1 MNNVIYIANTSAII
15 YSYIILWSN
24 KIQKKIKK
32 MPNFASHIISLNYIV
47 DKSPIVIIALRIV
60 RELLNVWFMVFT
72 PLSTI
77 FQLYRGGSTTEWK
90 VNFEWN
96 VKPKQ
101 NPTVA
106 ATSQSNR

>member
-1 MNNVIYIANTSAII
+1 
-15 YSYIILWSN
+15 
-24 KIQKKIKK
+24 
-32 MPNFASHIISLNYIV
+32 
-47 DKSPIVIIALRIV
+47 
-60 RELLNVWFMVFT
+60 MVFT

-96 VKPKQ
+96 VKSKQ